1 MPLIEKEDRREEE
14 PLRVRLNPG
23 VAEQL
28 KAYSKFIESSEGHIV
43 NAALQRLFG
52 ADKEFKEFCETNPDA
67 GKPEPVQQQPVAV
80 KPPRRRKPEGEEAVS
95 AA

>member
-1 MPLIEKEDRREEE
+1 MPLIEKE

-43 NAALQRLFG
+43 NAALQRLFA
-52 ADKEFKEFCETNPDA
+52 ADKDFKEFIENHPDA
-67 GKPEPVQQQPVAV
+67 GKPEAVQPVAV
-80 KPPRRRKPEGEEAVS
+80 KPPRRKKPEGEDT
-95 AA
+95 AAA

>member
-43 NAALQRLFG
+43 NAALQRLFA
-52 ADKEFKEFCETNPDA
+52 ADKDFKEFVDAHPDA
-67 GKPEPVQQQPVAV
+67 GKPETIQAVVV
-80 KPPRRRKPEGEEAVS
+80 KPPRRKKTESEDAVS

>member
-43 NAALQRLFG
+43 NAALQRLFA
-52 ADKEFKEFCETNPDA
+52 ADKDFKEFCERNPDS
-67 GKPEPVQQQPVAV
+67 GKPETIQAVPV
-80 KPPRRRKPEGEEAVS
+80 KPTRRKKTENEDAVS

>member
-43 NAALQRLFG
+43 NAALQRLFA
-52 ADKEFKEFCETNPDA
+52 ADKDFKEFIENHPDA
-67 GKPEPVQQQPVAV
+67 GRPEPVQPVAV
-80 KPPRRRKPEGEEAVS
+80 KPPRRKKPEGEDT
-95 AA
+95 AAA

>member
-28 KAYSKFIESSEGHIV
+28 KAYSLFIESSDGHIV
-43 NAALQRLFG
+43 NAALQRLFA
-52 ADKEFKEFCETNPDA
+52 ADKEFKEFCEKNPDA
-67 GKPEPVQQQPVAV
+67 GKPEPVQPVAV
-80 KPPRRRKPEGEEAVS
+80 KPTRRRKQEGEETAVS

>member
-43 NAALQRLFG
+43 NAALQRLFA
-52 ADKEFKEFCETNPDA
+52 ADKDFKEYVDAHPDA
-67 GKPEPVQQQPVAV
+67 GKPEAIQSVAV
-80 KPPRRRKPEGEEAVS
+80 KPRRKKTVSEDAVT